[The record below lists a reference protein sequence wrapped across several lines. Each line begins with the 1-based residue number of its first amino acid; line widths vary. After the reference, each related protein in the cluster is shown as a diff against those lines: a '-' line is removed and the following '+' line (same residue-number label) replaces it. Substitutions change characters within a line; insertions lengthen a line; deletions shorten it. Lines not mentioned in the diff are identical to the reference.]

1 MIIIIIII
9 IIIVVIITITIL
21 IIISDDN
28 LTTATTT
35 TIDNIRTACVEVW
48 TEAVEVWQ
56 VMMRMSPSGSKRHRV
71 KRMST
76 FSGQAL
82 PDLDGK
88 PYKLLTSNSIALRSG
103 CFAKLVCNHEV

>member
-1 MIIIIIII
+1 
-9 IIIVVIITITIL
+9 L
-21 IIISDDN
+21 
-28 LTTATTT
+28 
-35 TIDNIRTACVEVW
+35 R

-82 PDLDGK
+82 PDQDGMS
-88 PYKLLTSNSIALRSG
+88 LAVLTSNQFSDLG
-103 CFAKLVCNHEV
+103 VLPTFFATSV